1 MGKKNIPECKSLY
14 TNTNK
19 ITDPQQLANLFNDH
33 FSSITYKYTST
44 LSKYENNYSEYL
56 GKKIQETM
64 YVWPTCPMEV
74 KNILLNSKPK
84 LSAGFNEIPLKLLKS
99 SPDNIIMA
107 LSHIFNLSLSTG
119 KVISDLKL
127 PRSYTCIKRVMLVT

>member
-33 FSSITYKYTST
+33 FSSIAYKYTST
-44 LSKYENNYSEYL
+44 LPKYENNYFEYL
-56 GKKIQETM
+56 GNKIQATM
-64 YVWPTCPMEV
+64 YVWPTCPKEV
-74 KNILLNSKPK
+74 KNILINSKPK
-84 LSAGFNEIPLKLLKS
+84 LNAGFDEFPLKLLKS

-107 LSHIFNLSLSTG
+107 LSHILYSTF
-119 KVISDLKL
+119 LFL
-127 PRSYTCIKRVMLVT
+127 LVK